1 MNVSMSDPIITQLRV
16 PLDRGIKTRA
26 QAFLQASVE
35 GDIPRPGYCGCSIC
49 RADGDCCGCYVPS
62 SIRLTGI
69 SRRKGVVRFK
79 VRSCRNL

>member
-1 MNVSMSDPIITQLRV
+1 MNESMSDPIITQLRV

-26 QAFLQASVE
+26 QAFLVARNE
-35 GDIPRPGYCGCSIC
+35 DAIPQPGYCNCSIC

-62 SIRLTGI
+62 TIRLTGI

-79 VRSCRNL
+79 VRSYRNL